1 MLLALI
7 VAFSIGSP
15 YFLTRANWLNTS
27 STATEVLLLA
37 VGETFVICAGGID
50 LSVGAVLGFSGTA
63 GAWVMTQ
70 LISGPPAGSAVGA
83 VALGFA
89 AAVAGG
95 AFGLVNGF
103 LVAWAGIPPFVVT
116 LGTLGIATGFGYL
129 LNNGQEISAIP
140 GSVATFGNTNLGGWV
155 PVPVLITAVITIW
168 CGLLLAKTRFGAYT
182 LSIGDSR
189 EAVVRAGINDR
200 RYLLEIYTL
209 SGVLAGVAAVLVMAR
224 LGAGSPDSGATDN
237 LNAIAAVVIGGAS
250 LFGGRGTIIGSVIGT
265 GIIAVLLTGLVLI
278 NVPPFWQEVA
288 VGACSSSP
296 STSTSSAT
304 ADKQEITRA
313 RGRNQCLARE
323 QDACGRSRPS
333 SPWSPSA
340 RPRALP
346 HRRLV
351 VIAGIG
357 VRGRDRE
364 RSASASA
371 AASAKHYTIA
381 YVPGA
386 TGVAFYDTLVAG
398 MKAKA
403 AALGMS
409 VTYQG
414 SPNFAPASQTP
425 IVDAICTEHPSA
437 LIVSPTDPVAMAP
450 AINTCLN
457 AGIPVITWTPG

>member
-1 MLLALI
+1 MARTSTSEQASDSARPLRRALWHRSRAAVRDLWIGGVLLALI
-7 VAFSIGSP
+7 VAFSVDSP

-27 STATEVLLLA
+27 STGTEVLLLA

-50 LSVGAVLGFSGTA
+50 LSVGAVLGCAGTA
-63 GAWVMTQ
+63 GAWVMAQ
-70 LISGPPAGSAVGA
+70 LTAGQQAGAEVGA
-83 VALGFA
+83 VTLGFA
-89 AAVAGG
+89 AAIALGL

-140 GSVATFGNTNLGGWV
+140 GSVTTFGNDNLGGWV

-265 GIIAVLLTGLVLI
+265 GIIAVLLTGLVLV

-288 VGACSSSP
+288 VGAVLIAAVYIDQLRNRK
-296 STSTSSAT
+296 TSR
-304 ADKQEITRA
+304 K
-313 RGRNQCLARE
+313 
-323 QDACGRSRPS
+323 
-333 SPWSPSA
+333 
-340 RPRALP
+340 
-346 HRRLV
+346 
-351 VIAGIG
+351 
-357 VRGRDRE
+357 
-364 RSASASA
+364 
-371 AASAKHYTIA
+371 
-381 YVPGA
+381 
-386 TGVAFYDTLVAG
+386 
-398 MKAKA
+398 
-403 AALGMS
+403 
-409 VTYQG
+409 
-414 SPNFAPASQTP
+414 
-425 IVDAICTEHPSA
+425 
-437 LIVSPTDPVAMAP
+437 
-450 AINTCLN
+450 
-457 AGIPVITWTPG
+457 

>member
-1 MLLALI
+1 MAKAMADAQAPALLGRRALWLRSWSVVRDLWIGGVLLALI
-7 VAFSIGSP
+7 AGFSIDSP

-50 LSVGAVLGFSGTA
+50 LSVGAVLGFAGTA

-70 LISGPPAGSAVGA
+70 VVSTGAAGGV

-89 AAVAGG
+89 AAVLAGG
-95 AFGLVNGF
+95 VFGVVNGV

-140 GSVATFGNTNLGGWV
+140 GSVTTFGNDNLGGWV

-189 EAVVRAGINDR
+189 EAVVRAGVNDR

-209 SGVLAGVAAVLVMAR
+209 SGVLAGVASVLVMAR

-288 VGACSSSP
+288 VGAVLIAAVYIDQLRNRK
-296 STSTSSAT
+296 TSR
-304 ADKQEITRA
+304 K
-313 RGRNQCLARE
+313 
-323 QDACGRSRPS
+323 
-333 SPWSPSA
+333 
-340 RPRALP
+340 
-346 HRRLV
+346 
-351 VIAGIG
+351 
-357 VRGRDRE
+357 
-364 RSASASA
+364 
-371 AASAKHYTIA
+371 
-381 YVPGA
+381 
-386 TGVAFYDTLVAG
+386 
-398 MKAKA
+398 
-403 AALGMS
+403 
-409 VTYQG
+409 
-414 SPNFAPASQTP
+414 
-425 IVDAICTEHPSA
+425 
-437 LIVSPTDPVAMAP
+437 
-450 AINTCLN
+450 
-457 AGIPVITWTPG
+457 

>member
-1 MLLALI
+1 MARTSAPAPASAVPGHRALWHRSRAAVRDLWIGGVLLALI
-7 VAFSIGSP
+7 VAFSIDSP

-27 STATEVLLLA
+27 STGTEVLLLA

-50 LSVGAVLGFSGTA
+50 LSVGAVLGFAGTA
-63 GAWVMTQ
+63 GAWVMSQ
-70 LISGPPAGSAVGA
+70 LTAGQPTGAEVGA
-83 VALGFA
+83 IALGFA
-89 AAVAGG
+89 AAVAAGL

-140 GSVATFGNTNLGGWV
+140 GSVTTFGNDNLGGWV

-168 CGLLLAKTRFGAYT
+168 CGLLLARTRFGAYA

-265 GIIAVLLTGLVLI
+265 GIIAVLLTGLVLV

-288 VGACSSSP
+288 VGVVLIAAVYIDQLRNRK
-296 STSTSSAT
+296 TSR
-304 ADKQEITRA
+304 K
-313 RGRNQCLARE
+313 
-323 QDACGRSRPS
+323 
-333 SPWSPSA
+333 
-340 RPRALP
+340 
-346 HRRLV
+346 
-351 VIAGIG
+351 
-357 VRGRDRE
+357 
-364 RSASASA
+364 
-371 AASAKHYTIA
+371 
-381 YVPGA
+381 
-386 TGVAFYDTLVAG
+386 
-398 MKAKA
+398 
-403 AALGMS
+403 
-409 VTYQG
+409 
-414 SPNFAPASQTP
+414 
-425 IVDAICTEHPSA
+425 
-437 LIVSPTDPVAMAP
+437 
-450 AINTCLN
+450 
-457 AGIPVITWTPG
+457 

>member
-1 MLLALI
+1 MAGTKADAEAPAVLGHRALWLRSWSVVRDLWIGGVLLALI
-7 VAFSIGSP
+7 VAFSIDSP

-50 LSVGAVLGFSGTA
+50 LSVGAVLGFAGTA

-70 LISGPPAGSAVGA
+70 VVSGPPAGAAVGV

-89 AAVAGG
+89 AAVLAGG

-116 LGTLGIATGFGYL
+116 LGTLGVATGFGFL

-168 CGLLLAKTRFGAYT
+168 CGLLLAKTRFGAYA

-189 EAVVRAGINDR
+189 EAVVRAGVNDR

-209 SGVLAGVAAVLVMAR
+209 SGVLAGVAAVLVMA
-224 LGAGSPDSGATDN
+224 SDN

-265 GIIAVLLTGLVLI
+265 GIIAVLLTGLVLV

-288 VGACSSSP
+288 VG
-296 STSTSSAT
+296 
-304 ADKQEITRA
+304 
-313 RGRNQCLARE
+313 
-323 QDACGRSRPS
+323 
-333 SPWSPSA
+333 
-340 RPRALP
+340 
-346 HRRLV
+346 V
-351 VIAGIG
+351 V
-357 VRGRDRE
+357 
-364 RSASASA
+364 
-371 AASAKHYTIA
+371 
-381 YVPGA
+381 
-386 TGVAFYDTLVAG
+386 
-398 MKAKA
+398 
-403 AALGMS
+403 
-409 VTYQG
+409 
-414 SPNFAPASQTP
+414 
-425 IVDAICTEHPSA
+425 
-437 LIVSPTDPVAMAP
+437 LIVAVYIDQLRNRKSSRK
-450 AINTCLN
+450 
-457 AGIPVITWTPG
+457 